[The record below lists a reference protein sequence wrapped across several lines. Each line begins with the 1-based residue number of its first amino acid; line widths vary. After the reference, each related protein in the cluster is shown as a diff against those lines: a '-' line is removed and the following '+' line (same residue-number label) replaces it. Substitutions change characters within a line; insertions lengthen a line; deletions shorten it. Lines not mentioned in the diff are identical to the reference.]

1 MFEQVKHSM
10 ETIAGVAIYPILS
23 LSIFF
28 LFFLG
33 LGLWV
38 YTYKKEKIEELRNLP
53 LHDN

>member
-1 MFEQVKHSM
+1 M

-28 LFFLG
+28 LFFIG
-33 LGLWV
+33 LGIWV
-38 YTYKKEKIEELRNLP
+38 FTYKKEKIDELSKLP